1 MPRKLG
7 EIEAEAL
14 KLGTRARAA
23 LARRLM
29 ASLPL
34 KGETA
39 IERLWFDEAERRERE
54 LDAGR
59 ADTIPAREVLRRLR
73 SGTARRRRS
82 G

>member
-14 KLGTRARAA
+14 KLGARARAA

-34 KGETA
+34 EGETA
-39 IERLWFDEAERRERE
+39 TERLWFDEAERRKRE
-54 LDAGR
+54 LDEGR
-59 ADTIPAREVLRRLR
+59 VDTIPGRDLIRRLR
-73 SGTARRRRS
+73 SATTKKLRS

>member
-1 MPRKLG
+1 MPRKRE

-29 ASLPL
+29 ESLPRE
-34 KGETA
+34 GETA
-39 IERLWFDEAERRERE
+39 VERLWFDEAERREKE

-59 ADTIPAREVLRRLR
+59 ADTIPAREVLGRLR
-73 SGTARRRRS
+73 SGTAKKTRN